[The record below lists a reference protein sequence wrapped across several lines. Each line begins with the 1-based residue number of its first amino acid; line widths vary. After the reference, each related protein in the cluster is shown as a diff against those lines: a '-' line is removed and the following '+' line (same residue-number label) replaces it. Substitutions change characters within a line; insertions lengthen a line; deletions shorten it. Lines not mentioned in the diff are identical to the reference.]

1 MTIYHSIISITSTSI
16 IHYQHQTYL
25 CLFSFLNANRLT
37 KHCRVTTQL
46 WERCV
51 DEQPAA
57 FLSFSS
63 SQPSAAT
70 TTERSHGLCHSLTH
84 SSRRT
89 EQTDRLTEDRETA
102 ERQKDRKTE
111 KTDSATLGRPKHVR
125 FSGSRTSLNEHRARA
140 PRPSAVCR
148 SRLFS
153 STITSCHAHASADPV
168 VVLSIAVIPHEVCHT
183 PQSPLPNSD
192 QLR

>member
-1 MTIYHSIISITSTSI
+1 MYHSITSITSITSTSI

-37 KHCRVTTQL
+37 KHRRVTTQL

-51 DEQPAA
+51 DGQPAA

-84 SSRRT
+84 SLTHSRRT
-89 EQTDRLTEDRETA
+89 EQTDRLTERQRDRET
-102 ERQKDRKTE
+102 ERQKRQKRQTAPP
-111 KTDSATLGRPKHVR
+111 SAAR
-125 FSGSRTSLNEHRARA
+125 STSDFQEAAHRSTSPEHEHRVPPLFVARA
-140 PRPSAVCR
+140 CF
-148 SRLFS
+148 L
-153 STITSCHAHASADPV
+153 
-168 VVLSIAVIPHEVCHT
+168 
-183 PQSPLPNSD
+183 PL
-192 QLR
+192 